1 MESGGAVEIKLGG
14 CFLRGF
20 PLLRFAFG
28 IVCVFSCCVLCR
40 ERGVEI
46 HMVESS
52 SAYKLQ
58 PWRFSHERKRE
69 LIWLRLEKEREM
81 TWERR
86 DGR

>member
-1 MESGGAVEIKLGG
+1 MVAFCVGFRCCVLHLES
-14 CFLRGF
+14 
-20 PLLRFAFG
+20 
-28 IVCVFSCCVLCR
+28 CVFSVVVFCV
-40 ERGVEI
+40 ERGGGVEI

-69 LIWLRLEKEREM
+69 LLWLRLEKEREM